1 MKRFKV
7 LFGQRRFQVLA
18 TLAVVLVAAAVVVGS
33 GASFTAQTAN
43 PTNVF
48 TSGDLSMTN
57 SNPDA
62 AIVTFDLMVPGDTKA
77 GTVTIQNTGKVQGN
91 FFLQPVT
98 LADGPTLA
106 ADLDLVITDLASPG
120 VPVYTG
126 KLSAL
131 TQQDLG
137 KWAADA
143 SHTYSFKVTF
153 PNTNVVPSSMATTVG
168 ADNGLE
174 GITTTA
180 TFTWTTVSV
189 PTT

>member
-106 ADLDLVITDLASPG
+106 ADLDLVIMDGTTE
-120 VPVYTG
+120 VYNG

-137 KWAADA
+137 TYAAGA
-143 SHTYSFKVTF
+143 FHTYSFKVTF
-153 PNTNVVPSSMATTVG
+153 PNTDVVPSSMATTVG

-174 GITTTA
+174 GITTAA